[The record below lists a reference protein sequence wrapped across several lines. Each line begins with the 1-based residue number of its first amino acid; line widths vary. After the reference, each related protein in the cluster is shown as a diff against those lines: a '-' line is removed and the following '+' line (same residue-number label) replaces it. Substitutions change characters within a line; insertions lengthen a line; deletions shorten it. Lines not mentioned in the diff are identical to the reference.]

1 MGLAVTWCNTVRRLM
16 GRAALHQQT
25 RNEVQHRF
33 SPYDHDNVKVL
44 QLALCETAMSGHHLL
59 SVCGPAGPQASRKYQ
74 SDFGEKKKSDINTI
88 N

>member
-25 RNEVQHRF
+25 PNEVQHRF
-33 SPYDHDNVKVL
+33 SPYDHGNVKEL
-44 QLALCETAMSGHHLL
+44 QLALCETVVSGRHLL
-59 SVCGPAGPQASRKYQ
+59 SIYGPARHQTSRKYQ
-74 SDFGEKKKSDINTI
+74 NDFGKSDIDTI